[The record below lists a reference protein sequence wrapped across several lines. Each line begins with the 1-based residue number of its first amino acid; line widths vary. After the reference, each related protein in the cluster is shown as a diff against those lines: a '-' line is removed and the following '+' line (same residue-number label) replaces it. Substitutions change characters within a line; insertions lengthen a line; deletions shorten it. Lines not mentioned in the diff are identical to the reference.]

1 MAFIATEARD
11 KAITAGLKNNGG
23 VWGALGFGERQSAE
37 DKRREAYQ
45 GAKDAFG
52 YNQRVLDSAGGI
64 YRHQGRAD
72 DLLRLANSGTAADRQ
87 LVSGLQNMAAGRGP
101 SIAQNMLMSSNRQN
115 ALLQQGLA
123 NSGSGQDAQANALN
137 AARNNAQA
145 RGSLNSQLA
154 SARIQEQQG
163 AMQQLGGVLANQ
175 AQSRNQLL
183 GMEMQQA
190 LASATNDLQR
200 EQIRQQY
207 INAMANSQFQD
218 DKSLLET
225 GLGAFSGVAGG
236 LGALGVGG
244 K

>member
-1 MAFIATEARD
+1 MATPPLGQMGYVNTTPR
-11 KAITAGLKNNGG
+11 GG
-23 VWGALGFGERQSAE
+23 GAFSAFGVGPRQSAQ
-37 DKRREAYQ
+37 DKRLEAYR
-45 GAKDAFG
+45 GAKDEFG
-52 YNQRVLDSAGGI
+52 YNQGVLDAAGGV

-87 LVSGLQNMAAGRGP
+87 LVAGLQNMAAGKGP
-101 SIAQNMLMSSNRQN
+101 SVAQNMLMASNRQN

-123 NSGSGQDAQANALN
+123 NSGSGQDAAANALN
-137 AARNNAQA
+137 AARSNAQA
-145 RGSLNSQLA
+145 RGSLGAQLA

-207 INAMANSQFQD
+207 INAMANSQFQG
-218 DKSLLET
+218 DKSWLET
-225 GLGAFSGVAGG
+225 GLGAVSTLTGGAGL
-236 LGALGVGG
+236 LGGGG